1 MNKYCQECG
10 ENNSEEAAYCFNC
23 GKKLEFII
31 YQNKSFEKNESN
43 DYQNYE
49 KNQTYQ
55 TTRRPIKK
63 YGFITMISVISV
75 VAILVGAYLISG
87 YLYNDNIKNPTI
99 NKIPVKGGPKFNIES
114 IVNSG
119 NAFTSPDVGHTA
131 VYGYYLSGV
140 RLGEVSFT
148 TVGEENY
155 NGEQCYKIT
164 GNGNFNFDIYGQ
176 SMSVDF
182 NIDAYISQSDGKLVY
197 FYYNF
202 DINQPFNID
211 MDMIMDINKEN
222 GEITVTVDSS
232 MIGSSSTVIKTSE
245 EYWDCTLLKDD
256 LFVGYLNEVIYTMNV
271 LGYDTEVSLKISVIG
286 KEDITV
292 KKGTFEDCYIVQID
306 QDQGYVN
313 STSTIW
319 IDENGICPKM
329 QIGSSSTSSISYEGM
344 TIELEEYYTT

>member
-1 MNKYCQECG
+1 MNKYCPVCG
-10 ENNSEEAAYCFNC
+10 EKNSEEAAYCLNC
-23 GKKLEFII
+23 GKKLDFII
-31 YQNKSFEKNESN
+31 SENKSFEKNESN

-49 KNQTYQ
+49 ENQTYK
-55 TTRRPIKK
+55 TTNKPIKK
-63 YGFITMISVISV
+63 YKILTVISVISV
-75 VAILVGAYLISG
+75 VSILIGAFLISG
-87 YLYNDNIKNPTI
+87 SFYDESINNPSI

-119 NAFTSPDVGHTA
+119 NALTLPDIGHTA

-140 RLGEVSFT
+140 RLGEISFT
-148 TVGEENY
+148 NVGEENY

-176 SMSVDF
+176 SMEVDF
-182 NIDAYISQSDGKLVY
+182 NIDAYISKSDGRLVY
-197 FYYNF
+197 FNYDF
-202 DINQPFNID
+202 EINQPFNID

-232 MIGSSSTVIKTSE
+232 LIGSSSTIIKTSDGF
-245 EYWDCTLLKDD
+245 WDCTLLKDD
-256 LFVGYLNEVIYTMNV
+256 LFVGYLKEVTYTTNV
-271 LGYDTEVSLKISVIG
+271 LGYDTDVSLIISVIG
-286 KEDITV
+286 KEDVTV

-313 STSTIW
+313 STSIIW
-319 IDENGICPKM
+319 IDGNGICPKM
-329 QIGSSSTSSISYEGM
+329 QIGSSSYSSISYEGM